1 MKRLICF
8 FRGHQWE
15 RFTKWHRTQQIIRC
29 ERCGKKEVVL

>member
-8 FRGHQWE
+8 FMGHTWE
-15 RFTKWHRTQQIIRC
+15 WRPVWLKIRTIRC